1 MGELLSMAIA
11 LQGQYMFPFVLA
23 LMAILL
29 SESIMGL
36 IFNTLSSRRNR
47 R

>member
-1 MGELLSMAIA
+1 MGEILSLAVS

-29 SESIMGL
+29 SESIMDL
-36 IFNTLSSRRNR
+36 IFNSLSSKRKRR
-47 R
+47 